1 VPAKKFKIEFF
12 DDHGIKHSLSLE
24 GNVPK
29 EKISQILDY
38 VDLMGGTQPISN
50 NIDLSKKDSKFEK
63 IKKVII
69 SQYSD
74 KIFTS
79 KNIHSSFGEL
89 LGEEIPL
96 STISTYLSRL
106 VDKGFLNRGGSS
118 GEWHYALSPKKEL
131 SFF

>member
-1 VPAKKFKIEFF
+1 MPTKRFKIEFF

-38 VDLMGGTQPISN
+38 VELMGGTAPISN

-79 KNIHSSFGEL
+79 KNIQNSFQELFGES
-89 LGEEIPL
+89 IPL

-106 VDKGFLNRGGSS
+106 ADKGFLNRGGSS

>member
-1 VPAKKFKIEFF
+1 LPTKRFKIEFL
-12 DDHGIKHSLSLE
+12 DDHGIKHTLSLE

-38 VDLMGGTQPISN
+38 VELMGGTQPVAN
-50 NIDLSKKDSKFEK
+50 NIDLSKKDSRFEK

-69 SQYSD
+69 SQYQD

-79 KNIHSSFGEL
+79 KNVQGSFREL
-89 LGEEIPL
+89 LGEDVPH

-118 GEWHYALSPKKEL
+118 GEWHYALSPRREV
-131 SFF
+131 SYF